1 MAETEIILHNWNI
14 IVNCYYFNTKEYW
27 KLKPPSL
34 SLHKKWSFPVRFFS
48 VNMTKPAFTGEILNG
63 KKLDF
68 LYSVFENRKIL
79 VIENSSSENKRVL
92 VIALK
97 L

>member
-1 MAETEIILHNWNI
+1 ME
-14 IVNCYYFNTKEYW
+14 
-27 KLKPPSL
+27 
-34 SLHKKWSFPVRFFS
+34 
-48 VNMTKPAFTGEILNG
+48 
-63 KKLDF
+63 KKLHF
-68 LYSVFENRKIL
+68 LYSVFENKKIL